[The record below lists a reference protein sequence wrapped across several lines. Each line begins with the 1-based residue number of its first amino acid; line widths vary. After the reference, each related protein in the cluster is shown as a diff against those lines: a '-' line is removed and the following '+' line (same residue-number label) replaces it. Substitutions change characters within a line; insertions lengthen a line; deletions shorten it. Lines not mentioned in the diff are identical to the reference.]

1 MLIIIGGGPTG
12 LSAGIRLKGKKKYL
26 ILEKN
31 ALCGGISTS
40 INKNGF
46 IFDYS
51 GHLLHLRWK
60 ETKDFILSLT
70 EYNLIRRN
78 SNIYIK
84 NRYIDYPFQINMY
97 NLPQKIKSECV
108 SDFIKS
114 QIKQK
119 KETNN
124 FKLWAK
130 QTFGNGIC
138 KYFMYPYNEKLFAYP
153 IEKLTT
159 NWLGNFVP
167 VPDINQVLKGAY
179 QKSLKGIGYNQI
191 FYYPKY
197 NGIKSLIDGLV
208 KLNENISTNSQVTR
222 ISFKNKKV
230 YLTNLKEYR
239 YTNLINTMPL
249 KDFIRISD
257 APDKIKDY
265 ANKLKH
271 NTIYVY
277 NLGIKRTNRKEHWI
291 YFPETQF
298 PFYRLGF
305 YNNFSKNNTP
315 YGYDSLY
322 IEFSVKEN
330 DFIDI
335 NKMKSKTIKKLIELG
350 LIKNENDIITELWLK
365 IDCGYIIYDDE
376 REKYLKPIFEYLKT
390 QNVISTG
397 RYGAW
402 KYSFIEENIKD
413 GFNAADLLLNSWV

>member
-12 LSAGIRLKGKKKYL
+12 LSAGIKLKGKKRYL

-31 ALCGGISTS
+31 SFCGGVATS

-51 GHLLHLRWK
+51 GHLLHLRWQ

-70 EYNLIRRN
+70 EYNLIKRN
-78 SNIYIK
+78 SKIYIK
-84 NRYIDYPFQINMY
+84 NNYIDYPFQINMY

-108 SDFIKS
+108 SDFIKA
-114 QIKQK
+114 QIKPK

-130 QTFGNGIC
+130 QTFGNSIC
-138 KYFMYPYNEKLFAYP
+138 KYFMYPYNKKLFSYP
-153 IEKLTT
+153 IEELTT
-159 NWLGNFVP
+159 NWLGSFVP

-179 QKSLKGIGYNQI
+179 QKPLKGIGYNQS

-197 NGIKSLIDGLV
+197 GGIKSLIDGLV
-208 KLNENISTNSQVTR
+208 KLNENILTNSQVTKV
-222 ISFKNKKV
+222 SFKNKKI
-230 YLTNLKEYR
+230 YTKNLKEYK
-239 YTNLINTMPL
+239 YTYLINTIPL
-249 KDFIRISD
+249 KDFINISD

-271 NTIYVY
+271 NTVYVY
-277 NLGIKRTNRKEHWI
+277 NLGIKKTNRKEHWI
-291 YFPETQF
+291 YFPENQF
-298 PFYRLGF
+298 TFYRLGF

-315 YGYDSLY
+315 YGYDSIY

-335 NKMKSKTIKKLIELG
+335 NKMKNKTIKKLIDLG
-350 LIKNENDIITELWLK
+350 LIKDENDIITELWLK
-365 IDCGYIIYDDE
+365 IDCGYVIYNND
-376 REKYLKPIFEYLKT
+376 RENALKTIFDYLKT

-397 RYGAW
+397 RYGGW

-413 GFNAADLLLNSWV
+413 GFEAAKLF